1 MIPLYVALG
10 VEWAI
15 WFGGVVSTSVWVADC
30 KRFFS
35 SSYYG
40 YGYRHLLSHDST
52 RDATGDCLNIT
63 R

>member
-15 WFGGVVSTSVWVADC
+15 WFGGVVSTSVFVKDC
-30 KRFFS
+30 KQELEA
-35 SSYYG
+35 YYG
-40 YGYRHLLSHDST
+40 YGYSYSYRSYNR